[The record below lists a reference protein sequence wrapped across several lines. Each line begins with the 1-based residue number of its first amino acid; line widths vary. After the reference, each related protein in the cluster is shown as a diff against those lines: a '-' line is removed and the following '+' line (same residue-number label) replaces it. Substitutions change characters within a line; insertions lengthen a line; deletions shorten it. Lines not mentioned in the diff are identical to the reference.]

1 MSFQVV
7 RENMYIR
14 ICTKKED
21 NDRKVV
27 IICYYMILL
36 FKS

>member
-7 RENMYIR
+7 RENMYIH

-21 NDRKVV
+21 NDDRKVV
-27 IICYYMILL
+27 IILL
-36 FKS
+36 DDTSF